1 MRSRKVEEFD
11 PRLIVL
17 YTSCFGSQVAN
28 QRRHFETQWKHQ
40 NSAGFFL
47 LVIDKS
53 RHEHD
58 DHETWTVYL
67 ARHEQNQS
75 EQRLQRERGRFA
87 VVSRLEVGW
96 QQAMKK

>member
-1 MRSRKVEEFD
+1 MVGRLSRFLLGQKAHFQGQCSVSFREGNTEILRSRKVEEFD

-40 NSAGFFL
+40 NSAGFFP

-58 DHETWTVYL
+58 DHETWDGAL
-67 ARHEQNQS
+67 GEA
-75 EQRLQRERGRFA
+75 
-87 VVSRLEVGW
+87 
-96 QQAMKK
+96 